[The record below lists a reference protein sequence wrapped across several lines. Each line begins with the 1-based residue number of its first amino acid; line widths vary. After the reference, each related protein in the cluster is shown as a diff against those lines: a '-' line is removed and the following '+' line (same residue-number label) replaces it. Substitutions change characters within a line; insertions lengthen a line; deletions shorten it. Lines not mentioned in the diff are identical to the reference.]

1 MPFATTAL
9 IAGGLAAAGSL
20 GGAALSSSAAHNAAT
35 TQAQAAEDASQL
47 QYKAGQQALGFQQ
60 GQYNNTLSMEMPY
73 YNAGLSGLT
82 NLENL
87 MGILPASASNT
98 AIPNPRPLNVT
109 GTPSGAQFP
118 GTGNL
123 PNTSQLMN
131 GPQQYNPSNI
141 PSPQGGPA
149 TAPRSNVMPAGST
162 LGPNGMPI
170 PRAPGIPANGGTVSP
185 QGVTPGGIPSAPGA
199 TPGAAPSGT
208 SGAPIPNSLSSL
220 INPQLGASGS
230 LMTPFL
236 TPFQAPTSAT
246 EANDPGYQFRLNQ
259 GTQALD
265 NSAAAKGDLLSG
277 NTLQGVTQFGQDYAS
292 NEYGNVYNRALQQY
306 QLAQNNSTN
315 IFNRLADV
323 SGLGQTSLQ
332 QLANSGTSAAGQIGN
347 TLTNTASLMGQD
359 TQNAAAATASGYV
372 GSANAYGGALGNI
385 GSIAGMLPFLSQLMQ
400 RNPTDSQLTNLSGIA
415 SDTAGTF

>member
-1 MPFATTAL
+1 MSVATTTA
-9 IAGGLAAAGSL
+9 IAIGAGVSAAGAL
-20 GGAALSSSAAHNAAT
+20 GGAALSSSAAGNAAK
-35 TQAQAAEDASQL
+35 TQADASKSAAQL
-47 QYKAGQQALGFQQ
+47 QFESGQNALQFQE
-60 GQYNNTLSMEMPY
+60 GQYNNTLGMEMPY

-98 AIPNPRPLNVT
+98 KIPNPQPLNV
-109 GTPSGAQFP
+109 GMPGSPSGAPRPFQP
-118 GTGNL
+118 PPPSNTL

-131 GPQQYNPSNI
+131 GPQGN
-141 PSPQGGPA
+141 PA
-149 TAPRSNVMPAGST
+149 TAPRSNVIPAGST

-170 PRAPGIPANGGTVSP
+170 PRAPGIPANGVNGTVNP

-323 SGLGQTSLQ
+323 SGLGQTALQ
-332 QLANSGTSAAGQIGN
+332 QISNSGTATGSQVGS
-347 TLTNTASLMGQD
+347 TLSNTAALMGQD

-372 GSANAYGGALGNI
+372 GSANAYNGALGGLTN
-385 GSIAGMLPFLSQLMQ
+385 SASTLAMLPYLSQLMNQ
-400 RNPTDSQLTNLSGIA
+400 PGAGQNPVVGQGQVPLYG
-415 SDTAGTF
+415 

>member
-87 MGILPASASNT
+87 MGILPSSASST

-118 GTGNL
+118 GNGGL
-123 PNTSQLMN
+123 PATSQLINGGQVSTRPGMPTPQGN
-131 GPQQYNPSNI
+131 GPAMAPPNTRTALTAGGPQSGAIIGNNGQPVGFNPS
-141 PSPQGGPA
+141 
-149 TAPRSNVMPAGST
+149 
-162 LGPNGMPI
+162 
-170 PRAPGIPANGGTVSP
+170 GTVNP
-185 QGVTPGGIPSAPGA
+185 QGVTPGGIRSAPGA

-315 IFNRLADV
+315 LFNRLADV
-323 SGLGQTSLQ
+323 SGLGQTALQ
-332 QLANSGTSAAGQIGN
+332 QISNTGTSTGSQVGS
-347 TLTNTASLMGQD
+347 TLSNTAALMGQD

-372 GSANAYGGALGNI
+372 GSANAYGGALNNI
-385 GSIAGMLPFLSQLMQ
+385 GSIAGMLPYLTQLMNQ
-400 RNPTDSQLTNLSGIA
+400 PGAGQNPVVGQGQVPLYG
-415 SDTAGTF
+415 